1 MSIISSHLVNCSTLL
16 SSQCHEKKSPSFNI
30 KSSLPKDVLLDR
42 IRGTIYGNCI
52 GDAIGLLTEFM
63 LKEEAQQ
70 VRRYLIFDQ

>member
-16 SSQCHEKKSPSFNI
+16 SSQCPEKKSPSFNI

-70 VRRYLIFDQ
+70 VRCYLIFDQ